1 MNSNQQT
8 IDLINSI
15 FAHKL
20 HPNLNY
26 FIGVR
31 NNSLW
36 FSEQNDFQI
45 SLSIFDCVFDLN
57 RTNVVTNCGKLFVVC
72 KNGVYFIKSNLKDFE
87 FKPEIKLEYND
98 QQTQSQLFSINDK
111 LFLSTSIKLYQIT
124 NNKLEFVQNR
134 AGQYLQFCNFV
145 YVLEKQG
152 QTYQLMKLNS
162 DLTTEL
168 IINTEM
174 DQIALS
180 NGVSIIF
187 TKTRMLVFDMIN
199 NKLIER
205 EINDKFKTENIHLQL
220 ELGSS
225 GLQLKEECLIDL
237 ISPNFPQQIKNC
249 YDDYIQD
256 QMNRFPIYSQTFDK
270 FIGCIQVFQESKM

>member
-8 IDLINSI
+8 IDLVNSI
-15 FAHKL
+15 FVHKL
-20 HPNLNY
+20 HPNYNY
-26 FIGVR
+26 FIGVL

-36 FSEQNDFQI
+36 FSEKNDFQI

-57 RTNVVTNCGKLFVVC
+57 HTNTVINCGKVFVVC
-72 KNGVYFIKSNLKDFE
+72 KSGVYFIKSNLKDFE
-87 FKPEIKLEYND
+87 FKPEIKLEQND
-98 QQTQSQLFSINDK
+98 KQTCSIFSMNDK
-111 LFLSTSIKLYQIT
+111 LFLSTGQKLYEIL
-124 NNKLEFVQNR
+124 NNKLEFIQNR

-152 QTYQLMKLNS
+152 ETYQLMKLNS
-162 DLTTEL
+162 DLTTEQ
-168 IINTEM
+168 IIDTEI
-174 DQIALS
+174 DQINQIALS

-187 TKTRMLVFDMIN
+187 TKKRMLVLDMIN

-205 EINDKFKTENIHLQL
+205 EIDDKFKTENIHLQL

-237 ISPNFPQQIKNC
+237 ISPSFPHQIKNC
-249 YDDYIQD
+249 YNDYILLWS
-256 QMNRFPIYSQTFDK
+256 PSQL
-270 FIGCIQVFQESKM
+270 